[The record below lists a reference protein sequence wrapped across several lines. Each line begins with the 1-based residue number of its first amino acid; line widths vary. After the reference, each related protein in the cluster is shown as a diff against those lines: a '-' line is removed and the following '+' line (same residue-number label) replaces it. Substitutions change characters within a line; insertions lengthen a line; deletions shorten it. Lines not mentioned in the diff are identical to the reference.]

1 MADRVAASG
10 ISPRRRTGRAF
21 GTVLAAL
28 GEVEAFLLVPLR
40 VVKHAEVVAGRDGG
54 AVALTR
60 VDVVDVVEVALEE
73 KGLGYLSGLPAL
85 LYVTHADG
93 VVQSDGADARKEW
106 AVILRRGGR
115 GGDGHEEQRSVKPHD
130 GDGMSLR
137 FGRRT
142 LLE

>member
-60 VDVVDVVEVALEE
+60 VDVVDVVEVALKE
-73 KGLGYLSGLPAL
+73 KGFGYLSGLPVPAML
-85 LYVTHADG
+85 FVTHADG
-93 VVQSDGADARKEW
+93 VVQSDGADARKER
-106 AVILRRGGR
+106 AVVLRRGGR

-130 GDGMSLR
+130 GDGVSL
-137 FGRRT
+137 
-142 LLE
+142 